1 MIPFRLDKSDFKQDL
16 RGTDD
21 YELRS
26 VFNLEQ
32 VEMIISAVNNHPKN
46 SYEDEQN
53 INDVPQGDT

>member
-1 MIPFRLDKSDFKQDL
+1 MIKFKLSKNDFKQDL

-32 VEMIISAVNNHPKN
+32 VKMIIDAVNNHPKN
-46 SYEDEQN
+46 DEEDD
-53 INDVPQGDT
+53 I